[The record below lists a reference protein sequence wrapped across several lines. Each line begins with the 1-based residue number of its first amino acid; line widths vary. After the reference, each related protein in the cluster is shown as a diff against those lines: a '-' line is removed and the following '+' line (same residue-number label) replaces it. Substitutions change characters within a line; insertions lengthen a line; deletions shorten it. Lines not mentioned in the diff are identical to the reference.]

1 MNQVL
6 QLKGRFE
13 QRKNLSTPGPA
24 NLPVGTSVNVNK
36 IQMLRNQLQSIY
48 SYWEKDTTVQGALI
62 SVHYT
67 RIVAKSNRLQG
78 LLGHQNG
85 NPSDTVCG
93 SRYSSS
99 YNRHHIFTHYVQLE
113 DLLQAIERLSICE
126 EYIKKAFGDKISAAD
141 LAAINEKKIPYTN
154 TNLAR
159 SNFAKVIVDC
169 YYVNRFDIDRNM
181 EPMTEPAII
190 TIYKTN
196 VDTQELFANL
206 GIDIIDAEMIDD
218 TTLRL
223 NADKLEILR
232 NKAPYLIAMQV
243 NDISKLVLED
253 LDDHYD
259 YDDAITIPS
268 PSNEPIIGVIDTPF
282 DSSVYFHEWVSYEN
296 YISKDIEIDPQDYV
310 HGTEV
315 SSIIVDGPAFN
326 NKLEDGCGRFRVRHF
341 GVAKAGRFS
350 SFSVLKAVREIVAKN
365 RDIKVWNFSLGSVLE
380 INQNFISPEAAE
392 LDDIQSEYDVIFVVA
407 GTNRPKDKE
416 PGMKIGAPADSLNSI
431 VVNSVTR
438 DKQAASYYRCGPVL
452 SFFNKPDLS
461 YYGGDTGD
469 LLCVCA
475 PKCAGYVSGTSF
487 SAPWIS
493 RKLGF
498 LIYKM
503 GLSRETA
510 KALLI
515 DAAAGWDRMD
525 DSSHSIGF
533 GVAPISIKDILNT
546 HDDEIRFIM
555 NGSSEEYETYT
566 YNIPVPI
573 VNNKYP
579 FYARATL
586 CYFPKCKRTQGVDYT
601 NTEMDIH
608 FGRVGQSKEGAA
620 EIVSINDNRQGDAG
634 IIGITEQEARLIYR
648 KWDNVKL
655 ISETIKDR
663 RVPKKV
669 YEAGMWGLS
678 IKTKER
684 LSGKRN
690 KGLQFGVVVTL
701 KEMKG
706 VNRIDDFI
714 KMCMMRGWIVNR
726 LDVDAQLDI
735 YTKAEEDITF
745 E

>member
-13 QRKNLSTPGPA
+13 QRKNPNTPGPA
-24 NLPVGTSVNVNK
+24 NLPVGTYVNVDK
-36 IQMLRNQLQSIY
+36 IQALKNELQSIY
-48 SYWEKDTTVQGALI
+48 LYWIKDRTIQGALI
-62 SVHYT
+62 SVHYI
-67 RIVAKSNRLQG
+67 RIIAKSNRLQG
-78 LLGHQNG
+78 LLGHHNG
-85 NPSDTVCG
+85 NPNDTVCG
-93 SRYSSS
+93 SRYSNGSA
-99 YNRHHIFTHYVQLE
+99 RHHIFTHYVQLE
-113 DLLQAIERLSICE
+113 DIEEAIERLNICE
-126 EYIKKAFGDKISAAD
+126 DFIKRKFGDKITAAD
-141 LAAINEKKIPYTN
+141 LLAINEKRIPYTN
-154 TNLAR
+154 TKLSR
-159 SNFAKVIVDC
+159 SNFAKVVVDC
-169 YYVNRFDIDRNM
+169 YYVNRFNIDKNM
-181 EPMTEPAII
+181 EPVSEPAII

-196 VDTQELFANL
+196 VETQELFANL

-223 NADKLEILR
+223 NVDKIDILR

-253 LDDHYD
+253 LQERGDDD
-259 YDDAITIPS
+259 GIITIPP
-268 PSNEPIIGVIDTPF
+268 PSNEPVIGVIDTPF
-282 DSSVYFHEWVSYEN
+282 DSSVYFHEWVSYES
-296 YISKDIEIDPQDYV
+296 YISKDIELEPQDYI

-315 SSIIVDGPAFN
+315 SSIIVDGPSFN
-326 NKLEDGCGRFRVRHF
+326 AEYDDECGRFRVRHF

-407 GTNRPKDKE
+407 GTNRPRDRE
-416 PGMKIGAPADSLNSI
+416 PGMKIGAPADSLNSL
-431 VVNSVTR
+431 VVNSVTK
-438 DKQAASYYRCGPVL
+438 DHQAASYYRCGPVL

-475 PKCAGYVSGTSF
+475 PKCASYVSGTSF
-487 SAPWIS
+487 SAPWIA
-493 RKLGF
+493 RKLAF

-533 GVAPISIKDILNT
+533 GVVPISINDILNSP
-546 HDDEIRFIM
+546 DDEIRFIM

-620 EIVSINDNRQGDAG
+620 EIVSINDNRQGNAG

-655 ISETIKDR
+655 ISETIKAR

-690 KGLQFGVVVTL
+690 KGLRFGVVVTL

-706 VNRIDDFI
+706 INRIDDFI

-726 LDVDAQLDI
+726 LDVEAQLDI
-735 YTKAEEDITF
+735 YTKAEEDIKF